1 MPNGNAAALSLIEG
15 QLKELDAI
23 FKQASVD
30 LNTVAGSERVA
41 KWKKQTI
48 PMLAEQVGQKE
59 AQRFAATDP
68 GPSFT
73 NDLLEELSDEV
84 ETYRNF
90 LTQLSQQLR
99 KSG

>member
-1 MPNGNAAALSLIEG
+1 MPEDNVAASEMI
-15 QLKELDAI
+15 QRQIKELDEI
-23 FKQASVD
+23 FKQASLD

-41 KWKKQTI
+41 KWKKRTI
-48 PMLAEQVGQKE
+48 PLLAEHIGQKE

-90 LTQLSQQLR
+90 LVTLSGQFK

>member
-1 MPNGNAAALSLIEG
+1 MPEANAALEMIERR
-15 QLKELDAI
+15 LKELEEI
-23 FKQASVD
+23 LKRASVD
-30 LNTVAGSERVA
+30 LNTVAGSEQVA
-41 KWKKQTI
+41 QWKKRTI
-48 PMLAEQVGQKE
+48 PMLAEHVGQKE

-84 ETYRNF
+84 ETYRHF
-90 LTQLSQQLR
+90 LVELSEQLQ